1 MKAEQLCKRYDSL
14 KTDTERVNWES
25 HCEEVSRVVIPR
37 KTGFVGDE
45 TPGTKRQQ
53 KLLNSIGV
61 WSNEMHAAGLHG
73 FATNPS
79 AKWFGL
85 SMADP
90 RDNEDP
96 EIKKYLSDVEE
107 IMWSRMYAPGT
118 NLITALHENYL
129 DLGAFGMSGLYVDW
143 NEKDEHL
150 TFDSRSLS
158 NLVVAESNRGLIDT
172 VYRRFTWTVRQ
183 CVQEWGIEGVSE
195 DTAKKFKEGSKQ
207 DEKVT
212 IIHAIFPREE
222 FSNKYG
228 SDTPQ
233 NMPIASVYF
242 EHSHKHILEEGGYPE
257 MPYSIARAAKVSGE
271 VYGRGRGML
280 ALPDLNML
288 QAKELTIIK
297 AGQKAVDPPLFMNDN
312 GYMNPLKLIPGGINK
327 IRGNP
332 KDIVQPFPFA
342 GQLQYGMEDI
352 KMLETRIMNMF
363 HVDQLQFVS
372 DAKMTATEV
381 MQRTQERMR
390 LLGPML
396 GRLESELLGPLVAR
410 VYGLLLRLGLLPEPP
425 ESIEGKDF
433 TVQYVSPIAQAQRA
447 VEIDT
452 WQQFVASLEVYLKAP
467 ETAGA
472 FFEEYPLENVARH
485 FAKLLNLDPDLSAS
499 EEQQKAAADQQQTA
513 QMAQMAQPALQGA
526 QAINQLSQ
534 AGANLPATVEGAQVA
549 GEAAQG
555 LDPALVDQIM
565 QQIGDAGVNVQ

>member
-1 MKAEQLCKRYDSL
+1 MDAKQLCKRYESL
-14 KTDTERVNWES
+14 KNDTERVNFES
-25 HCEEVSRVVIPR
+25 HCEEVAQVVIPR
-37 KTGFVGDE
+37 KTGFVGEE
-45 TPGTKRQQ
+45 TPGGKRQK

-129 DLGAFGMSGLYVDW
+129 DLGAFGISGLFTDW
-143 NEKDEHL
+143 NEKEEHL
-150 TFDSRSLS
+150 TFESRSVS
-158 NLVVAESNRGLIDT
+158 QIVVAESNRGIIDS
-172 VYRRFTWTVRQ
+172 VWRSFTWTIRQ
-183 CVQEWGIEGVSE
+183 CVQEWGIEGVS
-195 DTAKKFKEGSKQ
+195 DFIKDKYIKKCF
-207 DEKVT
+207 DEKVV

-222 FSNKYG
+222 FDDKYG
-228 SDTPQ
+228 QDTPR
-233 NMPIASVYF
+233 NMEIASIYF
-242 EHSHKHILEEGGYPE
+242 ERGQAHILEEGGYPE
-257 MPYSIARAAKVSGE
+257 MPYAIPRAAKVSGE
-271 VYGRGRGML
+271 IYGRGRGML

-297 AGQKAVDPPLFMNDN
+297 AGQKAVDPPLFMNDT

-332 KDIVQPFPFA
+332 KDMVQPFPFA

-410 VYGLLLRLGLLPEPP
+410 VYGLLFRLGLLPDPP

-452 WQQFVASLEVYLKAP
+452 WQQFVASLGVYFEAP
-467 ETAGA
+467 ETAA
-472 FFEEYPLENVARH
+472 SFFEQYPLENVARH

-499 EEQQKAAADQQQTA
+499 EEQQKAAADQQQAA

-549 GEAAQG
+549 GEAAQS
-555 LDPALVDQIM
+555 LDPALADQIM
-565 QQIGDAGVNVQ
+565 QQMGDAGVNVQ